1 MISSNITT
9 GVNGLLSAN
18 GSKVSL
24 NASRKKHYTESIT
37 SGQKD
42 DVSGS
47 FKDMFNSAI
56 GKVNN
61 LQIQSDD
68 LRQKMIYEPES
79 VDIHTVQIAA
89 QKAEIALMFTKTVR
103 DQAIQA
109 YKELV
114 NLR

>member
-1 MISSNITT
+1 MISSNSISLQ
-9 GVNGLLSAN
+9 NNLLNAN
-18 GSKVSL
+18 GNKVSMFATE
-24 NASRKKHYTESIT
+24 NRHYTEKPVQ
-37 SGQKD
+37 GQAD
-42 DVSGS
+42 DVSTS
-47 FKDMFNSAI
+47 FKDMFNSAVS
-56 GKVNN
+56 KVNN
-61 LQIQSDD
+61 LQIQSDG

-109 YKELV
+109 YKELI